1 MTDSRSVQ
9 QQSLLEQLANALD
22 DQNVEADDSL
32 DLRQV
37 VAKMME
43 ESRSWDDDLHSQ
55 LVAIF
60 GDTLG
65 GRYAQLFSGSFPSA
79 YRARFPVAEALEDIR
94 QIQSIAISSD
104 VPMGFYNSGD
114 NAEGQLSFK
123 LYSQGSPVILSDVI
137 PILEN
142 LGMRVLGEH
151 PYTIRRRDGE
161 TFGVSDFTVA
171 FHSRCRDAD
180 FRTAKPLVQEAF
192 REIWNGFAEN
202 DEFNQLVMAAGLG
215 WREVALLRAYAR
227 YIKQLRFGFSQ
238 PFIADTLA
246 RHLDITAGLVSLFRA
261 RFEPEDVK
269 AEERARRIDA
279 IEKEILAALEQVES
293 LDDDRILRRFHA
305 LIQATVRTNYYQ
317 PEETGQPKGYLSF
330 KIDPSSLPDI
340 PKPRPR
346 FEIFVY
352 SPRLEGVH
360 LRAGPVARGGLRWSD
375 RIEDYRTEILG
386 LVKAQ
391 QVKNSVIVP
400 VGAKGGFVVKQPPE
414 EGGREAL
421 RAEGIACYQAFI
433 RGLLDLTD
441 NLEEGAVVPP
451 ANVVRHDDD
460 DPYLVVAADK
470 GTATFSDIA
479 NHLAREYRF
488 WLGDAF
494 ASGGSEGYD
503 HKKMGITA
511 RGAWESVKRHFLEKG
526 LDTQAEDFS
535 VVGIGDMA
543 GDVFGNGMLLS
554 EHIRLVGAFNH
565 QHIFVDPSPDA
576 AVSFAERNRLFALPG
591 SSWADYDRS
600 LISKGGG
607 VFARS
612 AKSIPV
618 SAEMR
623 ALLGI
628 DAQRLA
634 PNELIRALLRAP
646 VDMIWNGGIGTYI
659 KAPSE
664 SHDDVGDRAND
675 GLRVDSSELRCRVLG
690 EGGNLGVTQRGRVTF
705 ALAGGSA
712 NSDFID
718 NAGGV
723 DCSDHE
729 VNIKILLNER
739 VARHEMTLG
748 ERNQLLRA
756 MTPEV
761 AELVLRNNYRQAM
774 ALSLACTGKVGS
786 QDGYER
792 LMRRLESD
800 GRLDRALE
808 FLPDDDELRERSGGL
823 TRPEL
828 SVLLSYT
835 KIELKQV
842 LMAAPIVRD
851 PRFSRVLFS
860 AFPVSMREAF
870 PEAIEAHP
878 LRAEIVA
885 TQIANDIINRMGITW
900 VERIRNTTGADAGR
914 IAAAYL
920 ISVEIH
926 DVDRQWEAIEKLD
939 GRVDASVQADL
950 FSDVIHLVTRSTAWL
965 LHNRRNDL
973 DPADCEARYRG
984 ALSDV
989 LASIERLSSVI
1000 PESRWHGHYA
1010 EYREKE
1016 VPEALA
1022 AYCASAESRYWLMD
1036 MIEISSQL
1044 GQDLESVAWVYFRLG
1059 ESLNLTWLDRQMRG
1073 YRAHGHWQ
1081 VLATVHYRDE
1091 LDQQL
1096 RGLTTS
1102 VLAQGDSA
1110 EGAPATPEAKLESWR
1125 SARQPL
1131 LGRWERVLGD
1141 MQAAND
1147 VDCAVFSVAHSVLRE
1162 LSREAS

>member
-9 QQSLLEQLANALD
+9 QQSLLEQLANALE
-22 DQNVEADDSL
+22 DQHVEADDSL
-32 DLRQV
+32 DLRRV

-43 ESRSWDDDLHSQ
+43 ESRSWDDDLHGQ
-55 LVAIF
+55 LVDAF
-60 GDTLG
+60 GESLG

-79 YRARFPVAEALEDIR
+79 YRARFTVAEALEDIR
-94 QIQSIAISSD
+94 QIQSIAVSTD
-104 VPMGFYNSGD
+104 VPMGFYHSGASAD
-114 NAEGQLSFK
+114 GELGFK
-123 LYSQGSPVILSDVI
+123 LFSQGSPVILSDVI
-137 PILEN
+137 PMLEN

-151 PYTIRRRDGE
+151 PYRIQRRDGE

-171 FHSRCRDAD
+171 FHPRCRNAD
-180 FRTAKPLVQEAF
+180 FGKVKPLVQEAF

-202 DEFNQLVMAAGLG
+202 DEFNQLILAAGLA
-215 WREVALLRAYAR
+215 WREVSLLRAYAR

-246 RHLDITAGLVSLFRA
+246 RHLDITASLVDLFRT
-261 RFEPEDVK
+261 RFAPDDVT
-269 AEERARRIDA
+269 ASERAARIDA
-279 IEKEILAALEQVES
+279 VEQGIAEALEYVES

-317 PEETGQPKGYLSF
+317 QEETGQPKGYLAF
-330 KIDPSSLPDI
+330 KIEPSSLPDI

-352 SPRLEGVH
+352 SPRVEGVH

-414 EGGREAL
+414 EGSREAL
-421 RAEGIACYQAFI
+421 KAEGIACYQTFI

-451 ANVVRHDDD
+451 ANVVRHDGD

-479 NHLAREYRF
+479 NRLAGEYGF

-511 RGAWESVKRHFLEKG
+511 RGAWESVKRHFLERG
-526 LDTQAEDFS
+526 LDTQSEDFT
-535 VVGIGDMA
+535 VVGVGDMA

-565 QHIFVDPSPDA
+565 LHIFVDPAPDA
-576 AVSFAERNRLFALPG
+576 AASFGERKRLFEVPG
-591 SSWADYDRS
+591 STWADYDQR
-600 LISKGGG
+600 LISPGGG
-607 VFARS
+607 VFSRS
-612 AKSIPV
+612 AKSVPV
-618 SAEMR
+618 SPQMR
-623 ALLGI
+623 SLLGI
-628 DAQRLA
+628 DAQRLT
-634 PNELIRALLRAP
+634 PNELIRALLAAP

-659 KAPSE
+659 KAPAE
-664 SHDDVGDRAND
+664 SDEEVGDKAND
-675 GLRVDSSELRCRVLG
+675 GVRIDSTDLRCRVLG
-690 EGGNLGVTQRGRVTF
+690 EGGNLGVTQRGRVAF

-712 NSDFID
+712 NTDFID

-739 VARHEMTLG
+739 VARGEMSLS
-748 ERNQLLRA
+748 ERNALLSA
-756 MTPEV
+756 MTPDV

-786 QDGYER
+786 EEGYER

-808 FLPDDDELRERSGGL
+808 YLPDDEVLRDRSGGL
-823 TRPEL
+823 SRPEL
-828 SVLLSYT
+828 SVLLSYS
-835 KIELKQV
+835 KIELKQA
-842 LMAAPIVRD
+842 LMTAPIVRD
-851 PRFSRVLFS
+851 FRFSRALFS
-860 AFPVSMREAF
+860 AFPGSMREAF
-870 PEAIEAHP
+870 PDAIEAHP
-878 LRAEIVA
+878 LRAEIAA
-885 TQIANDIINRMGITW
+885 TQIANDMVNRMGITW
-900 VERIRNTTGADAGR
+900 VERIRNATGADVGS

-920 ISVEIH
+920 ISVAIH
-926 DVDRQWEAIEKLD
+926 DVDRQWEAIEQLD
-939 GRVDASVQADL
+939 GRIAPSVQADL
-950 FSDVIHLVTRSTAWL
+950 FSDVIRLVTRSASWL
-965 LHNRRNDL
+965 LHNRRNHL
-973 DPADCEARYRG
+973 DPGDCEARYRG
-984 ALSDV
+984 ALNEV
-989 LASIERLSSVI
+989 LASIEQLSSVI
-1000 PESRWHGHYA
+1000 PESRWYGHYA
-1010 EYREKE
+1010 EYREKQ

-1036 MIEISSQL
+1036 MIEISGQL
-1044 GQDLESVAWVYFRLG
+1044 DQELKDVAWVYFRLG

-1073 YRAHGHWQ
+1073 LRAQGHWQ
-1081 VLATVHYRDE
+1081 YLATVHYRDE

-1096 RGLTTS
+1096 RDLTAS
-1102 VLAQGDSA
+1102 VLAQDESRSGTLAS
-1110 EGAPATPEAKLESWR
+1110 PEAKLDLWR
-1125 SARQPL
+1125 SERQPL
-1131 LGRWERVLGD
+1131 LGRWKRMLGD
-1141 MQAAND
+1141 MQTASD

-1162 LSREAS
+1162 LSRDAA

>member
-22 DQNVEADDSL
+22 NQNVEADDSL
-32 DLRQV
+32 DLRQI

-43 ESRSWDDDLHSQ
+43 ESRSWDDDLHGQ
-55 LVAIF
+55 LVEAF
-60 GDTLG
+60 GDSLG

-79 YRARFPVAEALEDIR
+79 YRARFSVHEALQDIR
-94 QIQSIAISSD
+94 QVQSIAINSD
-104 VPMGFYNSGD
+104 VPMGFYHSGD
-114 NAEGQLSFK
+114 SSEGELNFK
-123 LYSQGSPVILSDVI
+123 LYSQGAPVVLSDVI

-151 PYTIRRRDGE
+151 PYRIQRRDGE
-161 TFGVSDFTVA
+161 AFGVSDFTVA
-171 FHSRCRDAD
+171 FHSRCRNAD
-180 FRTAKPLVQEAF
+180 FKRVKPLVQDAF

-202 DEFNQLVMAAGLG
+202 DEFNQLTMAAGLE

-246 RHLDITAGLVSLFRA
+246 RHLDITASLVALFRA
-261 RFEPEDVK
+261 RFEPGDGN
-269 AEERARRIDA
+269 AGARTGRIDA
-279 IEKEILAALEQVES
+279 IEQGILDALEQVDS

-317 PEETGQPKGYLSF
+317 QEETGQPKGYLSF
-330 KIDPSSLPDI
+330 KLDPSSLPDI
-340 PKPRPR
+340 PRPRPR
-346 FEIFVY
+346 FEIIVY
-352 SPRLEGVH
+352 SPRVEGVH

-400 VGAKGGFVVKQPPE
+400 VGAKGGFVVKQPPGDGATE
-414 EGGREAL
+414 SL
-421 RAEGIACYQAFI
+421 RAEGIACYQTFI
-433 RGLLDLTD
+433 RGLLDVTD
-441 NLEEGAVVPP
+441 NLEDGVVVPP

-479 NHLAREYRF
+479 NRLAGEYRF

-511 RGAWESVKRHFLEKG
+511 RGAWESVKRHFLETG
-526 LDTQAEDFS
+526 LDTQSEDFT

-565 QHIFVDPSPDA
+565 QHIFVDPAPDA
-576 AVSFAERNRLFALPG
+576 AASFAERQRLFELPG
-591 SSWADYDRS
+591 STWVDYDQS

-612 AKSIPV
+612 AKSVPL
-618 SAEMR
+618 SPEMR
-623 ALLGI
+623 ALLGVE
-628 DAQRLA
+628 ARRLA

-646 VDMIWNGGIGTYI
+646 VDMIWNGGIGTYV

-664 SHDDVGDRAND
+664 AHDDVGDRAND
-675 GLRVDSSELRCRVLG
+675 GLRVDSTELRCRVLG
-690 EGGNLGVTQRGRVTF
+690 EGGNLGVTQRGRIAF

-712 NSDFID
+712 NTDFID

-739 VARHEMTLG
+739 VARGEMTVG

-756 MTPEV
+756 MTPDV

-786 QDGYER
+786 GEGYER
-792 LMRRLESD
+792 LMRRLELD

-808 FLPDDDELRERSGGL
+808 FLPDDEELRERAGGL

-835 KIELKQV
+835 KIELKQA
-842 LMAAPIVRD
+842 LMTAPIVRD
-851 PRFSRVLFS
+851 SRYSSALFS

-885 TQIANDIINRMGITW
+885 TQIANDMINRMGITW

-920 ISVEIH
+920 ISVAIH

-939 GRVDASVQADL
+939 GRIDAGVQADL
-950 FSDVIHLVTRSTAWL
+950 FSDVIRLVTRSTTWL
-965 LHNRRNDL
+965 LHNRRHDL
-973 DPADCEARYRG
+973 DPADCETRYQG
-984 ALSDV
+984 ALANV
-989 LASIERLSSVI
+989 LSSIGRLSSVI
-1000 PESRWHGHYA
+1000 PESRWYGHYA
-1010 EYREKE
+1010 EYRKTD

-1059 ESLNLTWLDRQMRG
+1059 ESLNLTWLDRQMRA
-1073 YRAHGHWQ
+1073 YRANGHWQ

-1096 RGLTTS
+1096 RDLTAS
-1102 VLAQGDSA
+1102 VLAQGEQRHDAAAS
-1110 EGAPATPEAKLESWR
+1110 PEAKLELWQ
-1125 SARQPL
+1125 SARGSL
-1131 LGRWERVLGD
+1131 LGRWEKVLGD
-1141 MQAAND
+1141 MQAASD

-1162 LSREAS
+1162 LSRDPA

>member
-32 DLRQV
+32 DLRQL

-55 LVAIF
+55 LVEAF
-60 GDTLG
+60 GSALG
-65 GRYAQLFSGSFPSA
+65 GRYAQLFSSSFPSA
-79 YRARFPVAEALEDIR
+79 YRARFGVDEALEDIR

-104 VPMGFYNSGD
+104 VPMGFYHPD
-114 NAEGQLSFK
+114 DHAEGELRFK

-151 PYTIRRRDGE
+151 PYRVQRRDGE
-161 TFGVSDFTVA
+161 AFGVSDFTVA
-171 FHSRCRDAD
+171 FHSRCRNAD
-180 FRTAKPLVQEAF
+180 FKRVKPLVQEAF

-202 DEFNQLVMAAGLG
+202 DEFNQLIMAAGLG

-246 RHLDITAGLVSLFRA
+246 RHLDITARLVALFRA
-261 RFEPEDVK
+261 RFEPGALDGS
-269 AEERARRIDA
+269 ERDHQIDA
-279 IEKEILAALEQVES
+279 IDKCILDALEHVES

-305 LIQATVRTNYYQ
+305 LIQATLRTNFYQ
-317 PEETGQPKGYLSF
+317 REESGEPKGYLSF
-330 KIDPSSLPDI
+330 KIDPASIPDI

-346 FEIFVY
+346 FEVFVY
-352 SPRLEGVH
+352 SPRVEGVH

-414 EGGREAL
+414 DGSRESL
-421 RAEGIACYQAFI
+421 QAEGIACYQAFI

-441 NLEEGAVVPP
+441 NLEDGVIKPP
-451 ANVVRHDDD
+451 VNVVRHDDD

-479 NHLAREYRF
+479 NRLAGEYGF

-511 RGAWESVKRHFLEKG
+511 RGAWESVKRHFLERGK
-526 LDTQAEDFS
+526 DTQSEGFT
-535 VVGIGDMA
+535 VVGVGDMA

-565 QHIFVDPSPDA
+565 KHIFVDPAPDA
-576 AVSFAERNRLFALPG
+576 EASFAERKRLFDLAG
-591 SSWADYDRS
+591 SSWADYDQQR
-600 LISKGGG
+600 ISKGGG
-607 VFARS
+607 VFARA
-612 AKSIPV
+612 AKSVLV
-618 SAEMR
+618 SPEMR
-623 ALLGI
+623 SLLGI
-628 DAQRLA
+628 DARSLT
-634 PNELIRALLRAP
+634 PNELIQALLRAP
-646 VDMIWNGGIGTYI
+646 VDMIWNGGIGTYV
-659 KAPSE
+659 KAASE
-664 SHDDVGDRAND
+664 SHEEVGDRAND

-690 EGGNLGVTQRGRVTF
+690 EGGNLGVTQRGRVAF

-712 NSDFID
+712 NTDFID

-739 VARHEMTLG
+739 VARDQMTLG

-786 QDGYER
+786 EEGYER
-792 LMRRLESD
+792 LMRRLESE

-808 FLPDDDELRERSGGL
+808 FLPDDDELRERPRGL

-828 SVLLSYT
+828 SVLLSYA
-835 KIELKQV
+835 KIELKQT

-851 PRFSRVLFS
+851 SRFSDALFS
-860 AFPVSMREAF
+860 AFPVSMRGAF
-870 PEAIEAHP
+870 PEAIESHP
-878 LRAEIVA
+878 LRAEITS
-885 TQIANDIINRMGITW
+885 TQIANDMVNRMGITW
-900 VERIRNTTGADAGR
+900 VERIRNATGADAGS

-920 ISVEIH
+920 ISVRIH

-939 GRVDASVQADL
+939 GRIDAAVQADL
-950 FSDVIHLVTRSTAWL
+950 FSDVIRLVTRSTSWL
-965 LHNRRNDL
+965 LHNRRHNL

-984 ALSDV
+984 PLADV
-989 LASIERLSSVI
+989 LASIERLSGFI
-1000 PESRWHGHYA
+1000 PESRWYGHYA
-1010 EYREKE
+1010 EYRERD
-1016 VPEALA
+1016 VPEELS

-1044 GQDLESVAWVYFRLG
+1044 DEDLESVAWVYFRLG
-1059 ESLNLTWLDRQMRG
+1059 ESLNLTWLDRQMRA
-1073 YRAHGHWQ
+1073 YRGRGHWQ

-1096 RGLTTS
+1096 RDLTTS
-1102 VLAQGDSA
+1102 VLTRD
-1110 EGAPATPEAKLESWR
+1110 EPEHAPVSPEIRLEAWR

-1141 MQAAND
+1141 MQAASD

-1162 LSREAS
+1162 LSRDAA